1 MSRVLIVEDEAHLA
15 QGLRFNLEA
24 EGHKVEVAGDGESAI
39 ELLLGHKENGHKKD
53 NGKRGAGKRE
63 PGPREEFDA
72 VVLDVMLPGKD
83 GFAVADGVASREKF
97 RSRSHADGSRSSGG
111 CAQGICFG
119 RRRLSSQTLR
129 TSYPAGPAARA
140 TAPA

>member
-39 ELLLGHKENGHKKD
+39 ELLLGHKDNGHKKD

-63 PGPREEFDA
+63 PGPTRGIRCRGTRCD
-72 VVLDVMLPGKD
+72 
-83 GFAVADGVASREKF
+83 ASR
-97 RSRSHADGSRSSGG
+97 
-111 CAQGICFG
+111 
-119 RRRLSSQTLR
+119 
-129 TSYPAGPAARA
+129 
-140 TAPA
+140 